1 MRNWGMRRPR
11 PESRRLVTS
20 KETASLPTKEA
31 TNVDADGP
39 QGALKAVR
47 FEKGWTQATLARRLS
62 IRPETVCRWERGKSR
77 PRPTHVRALAYM
89 AARPEA
95 FRLRKEGDVTQVR
108 VDAIRARGAT
118 RPPTPGS
125 NKHRRLDAKM
135 VGVLRAL
142 RPIRSQRR
150 ARAGWFN

>member
-1 MRNWGMRRPR
+1 MSPASGRIRAAPRLHQFIQPARRILR
-11 PESRRLVTS
+11 SESRRLVTS

-95 FRLRKEGDVTQVR
+95 FRLRKEGDVT
-108 VDAIRARGAT
+108 
-118 RPPTPGS
+118 
-125 NKHRRLDAKM
+125 
-135 VGVLRAL
+135 
-142 RPIRSQRR
+142 
-150 ARAGWFN
+150 